1 MRAKKASRSIYK
13 RIVIIVLI
21 PFLVL
26 LMLLLALYSVY
37 AYSMRQQATAAFDTL
52 AEQRIDNIEDKL
64 AYVQSVAGSIGYSQ
78 MVQQYLVQMD
88 AQERVDNYSGIRQTF
103 NMILNTD
110 PVLCGIYISDK
121 TGVFLDS
128 GNGFMYLFDQA
139 NAEYGIREQGVQ
151 HGFFTRLYSGKS
163 TDYNP
168 GVPHYCIYY
177 MPIGVITPIS
187 RETENGLYCAVIFD
201 IIHLLDMDSGV
212 EGSLEAFVWE
222 NSLVSSNMALTPTS
236 ESALIRAADR
246 HSARTMDYGGAEY
259 YLYATPTSTQ
269 NGLNYI
275 FLVSADSLA
284 VATKV
289 NLRFIL
295 IMGAGC
301 TVAMLFLL
309 VQLRRSISEP
319 IQQIAAD
326 MKQITLET
334 TGIEQ
339 SSIKELDVFTSGV
352 NQMLAWLHKMQ
363 RQEMD
368 QRERVYQLNLRR
380 TQAEMLAYRSQINP
394 HFLMNTLETM
404 GGMARYYRVG
414 PLEELVTAMG
424 ESFRYTLRAPDLV
437 PLEKEIAHMKNYM
450 RIMEIRSPGK
460 YHLMLK
466 AEEETLN
473 ISVLSLM
480 LQPLA
485 ENAVEHGF
493 DCFEKDAACTMLL
506 STWID
511 KEKNRLHIQLV
522 DNGNGMSE
530 EDLTA
535 VRKRLRD
542 EQPPLE
548 KHHIALNNIF
558 RRLKIVYGNH
568 SHMVIRSKQGFYTSV
583 EICIPLDKE
592 PDADCGLD

>member
-26 LMLLLALYSVY
+26 LMLLLALYGVY
-37 AYSMRQQATAAFDTL
+37 AYSIRQQATAAFDSL
-52 AEQRIDNIEDKL
+52 AEQRIDSIEDKL

-78 MVQQYLVQMD
+78 MVQQYLVQMN
-88 AQERVDNYSGIRQTF
+88 AGERVDSYQSIRQTF
-103 NMILNTD
+103 NMILGTD

-128 GNGFMYLFDQA
+128 GGGFMYLFDQA
-139 NAEYGIREQGVQ
+139 NAEYDIRGQGVQ
-151 HGFFTRLYSGKS
+151 RVFFTRLYCGKS
-163 TDYNP
+163 TDYSPN
-168 GVPHYCIYY
+168 VPHYCICY

-201 IIHLLDMDSGV
+201 IIQLLDLDSGV

-222 NSLVSSNMALTPTS
+222 GDLISSNTELTPES
-236 ESALIRAADR
+236 KSALIRAADW
-246 HSARTMDYGGAEY
+246 HSARTMDHGGAEY
-259 YLYATPTSTQ
+259 YLRAAPVSTQ
-269 NGLNYI
+269 NGLSYI
-275 FLVSADSLA
+275 FLVPTDSLA
-284 VATKV
+284 GASKI

-301 TVAMLFLL
+301 AVVMLFLL

-319 IQQIAAD
+319 IQQIAED

-334 TGIEQ
+334 TGIAQ
-339 SSIKELDVFTSGV
+339 SNIRELAVFTSGV
-352 NQMLAWLHKMQ
+352 NQMLLWLHKMQ

-368 QRERVYQLNLRR
+368 NRERVYQLNLRR

-404 GGMARYYRVG
+404 SGMARYYRVE

-437 PLEKEIAHMKNYM
+437 PLQKEIAHVKNYM

-460 YHLMLK
+460 YRLMLK
-466 AEEETLN
+466 VDEETLN
-473 ISVLSLM
+473 IRVLSLM

-493 DCFEKDAACTMLL
+493 NCSQKDAKSTMLL
-506 STWID
+506 SAWID
-511 KEKNRLHIQLV
+511 KEKNRLHIRLA

-530 EDLTA
+530 EELTA
-535 VRKRLRD
+535 VRRRLRD
-542 EQPPLE
+542 EQPPME

-558 RRLKIVYGNH
+558 RRLKIVYGDH
-568 SHMVIRSKQGFYTSV
+568 SHMVIRSRQGFYASV
-583 EICIPLDKE
+583 EICIPLDTE
-592 PDADCGLD
+592 MDGRPD

>member
-1 MRAKKASRSIYK
+1 MRTKKASRSIYK

-21 PFLVL
+21 PFFVL

-37 AYSMRQQATAAFDTL
+37 AYSMRQQATAAFDSL
-52 AEQRIDNIEDKL
+52 VEQRIGGIEDKL
-64 AYVQSVAGSIGYSQ
+64 TYVQSVASSIGYSH
-78 MVQQYLVQMD
+78 MVQQYLIQMD
-88 AQERVDNYSGIRQTF
+88 AEERVDNYSSIRQTF
-103 NMILNTD
+103 NMILGTD

-121 TGVFLDS
+121 TGVFLES
-128 GNGFMYLFDQA
+128 GSGFMYLFDQA
-139 NAEYGIREQGVQ
+139 NAEYSIREKGVQ
-151 HGFFTRLYSGKS
+151 RGFFTRLYNGKS
-163 TDYNP
+163 NDYSP

-201 IIHLLDMDSGV
+201 IIQLLDMDSGV
-212 EGSLEAFVWE
+212 DNALEAFVWE
-222 NSLVSSNMALTPTS
+222 GGLVSSNTTLTPTS
-236 ESALIRAADR
+236 ESALIRAADW
-246 HSARTMDYGGAEY
+246 HSARTMDYGGTEY
-259 YLYATPTSTQ
+259 YLHAASVSTQ

-284 VATKV
+284 GASKV

-301 TVAMLFLL
+301 AVAMTFLL
-309 VQLRRSISEP
+309 MQLRRGISKP

-339 SSIKELDVFTSGV
+339 SSIKELAVLTSGV

-368 QRERVYQLNLRR
+368 SRERVYQLNLRR

-394 HFLMNTLETM
+394 HFLMNTLESM
-404 GGMARYYRVG
+404 SGMARYYRVE

-437 PLEKEIAHMKNYM
+437 PLEKEIADVKNYM

-460 YHLMLK
+460 YRLMLR
-466 AEEETLN
+466 ADEETLG

-485 ENAVEHGF
+485 ENALEHGF

-506 STWID
+506 SAWID
-511 KEKNRLHIQLV
+511 HEKNRLHIRLA

-530 EDLTA
+530 EELA
-535 VRKRLRD
+535 SVRKRLRD
-542 EQPPLE
+542 EQPPME

-558 RRLKIVYGNH
+558 RRLKIVYGDH

-583 EICIPLDKE
+583 EICIPLDRE
-592 PDADCGLD
+592 PEGRLD

>member
-1 MRAKKASRSIYK
+1 MRTKKASRSIYK

-26 LMLLLALYSVY
+26 LMLLLALYGLY
-37 AYSMRQQATAAFDTL
+37 AYSIRQQATAAFDTL
-52 AEQRIDNIEDKL
+52 AEQRIDSIEDKL
-64 AYVQSVAGSIGYSQ
+64 AYVQSVASSIGYSQ
-78 MVQQYLVQMD
+78 MVQQYLVEMD
-88 AQERVDNYSGIRQTF
+88 AEERVDNYVSIRQTF
-103 NMILNTD
+103 NMILGTD
-110 PVLCGIYISDK
+110 PVICGIYISDK

-128 GNGFMYLFDQA
+128 GSGYMYLFDQA
-139 NAEYGIREQGVQ
+139 NAEYSIRERGVK
-151 HGFFTRLYSGKS
+151 HGFFTRLYSGK
-163 TDYNP
+163 TNDYSP
-168 GVPHYCIYY
+168 GVPHYCMYY

-201 IIHLLDMDSGV
+201 VMHLLDMDNGV
-212 EGSLEAFVWE
+212 DGSLEAFVWE
-222 NSLVSSNMALTPTS
+222 NSLVSANTELTPKS
-236 ESALIRAADR
+236 KSALIQAAGW
-246 HSARTMDYGGAEY
+246 HSARTMNDGSTEY
-259 YLYATPTSTQ
+259 YLHAAPISSQ
-269 NGLNYI
+269 NDLNYI
-275 FLVSADSLA
+275 FLVPTDSLA
-284 VATKV
+284 VASKV

-295 IMGAGC
+295 IMGVGC
-301 TVAMLFLL
+301 AVAMLFLL

-319 IQQIAAD
+319 IQQIATD

-339 SSIKELDVFTSGV
+339 SNIKELAVFTSGV

-368 QRERVYQLNLRR
+368 NRERVYQLNLRR
-380 TQAEMLAYRSQINP
+380 TQAELLAYRSQINP

-404 GGMARYYRVG
+404 SGMARYYRVG

-437 PLEKEIAHMKNYM
+437 PLEKEIAHVKNYM

-460 YHLMLK
+460 YRLMLK
-466 AEEETLN
+466 IDEETLN

-506 STWID
+506 SAWID
-511 KEKNRLHIQLV
+511 KEKNRLHIRLA
-522 DNGNGMSE
+522 DNGSGMSE
-530 EDLTA
+530 EELTA

-542 EQPPLE
+542 EQPPME
-548 KHHIALNNIF
+548 KHHIALGNIF
-558 RRLKIVYGNH
+558 RRLKIVYGDH
-568 SHMVIRSKQGFYTSV
+568 SHMVIRSQQGFYTSV
-583 EICIPLDKE
+583 EICIPLDRE
-592 PDADCGLD
+592 PDAEGRLG